1 MGYSRVP
8 TPEPRA
14 YARPTAL
21 REGADDGT
29 YIANADLPHHPIDP
43 YESCEPLVLVLL
55 VPDITRICSI
65 SVGGKARYI
74 FIYMSDITQPFLYNS
89 RRQCRQHQVNRLMDT
104 GEKSRRFVGVK
115 KKPKI
120 IV

>member
-55 VPDITRICSI
+55 VPDITRIC
-65 SVGGKARYI
+65 
-74 FIYMSDITQPFLYNS
+74 MES
-89 RRQCRQHQVNRLMDT
+89 RRGYVP
-104 GEKSRRFVGVK
+104 V
-115 KKPKI
+115 
-120 IV
+120 

>member
-29 YIANADLPHHPIDP
+29 YIANADLPRHPNDP
-43 YESCEPLVLVLL
+43 YGSCEHLVLVLL
-55 VPDITRICSI
+55 VTDITRICMGSYPGHV
-65 SVGGKARYI
+65 SV
-74 FIYMSDITQPFLYNS
+74 
-89 RRQCRQHQVNRLMDT
+89 
-104 GEKSRRFVGVK
+104 
-115 KKPKI
+115 
-120 IV
+120 

>member
-55 VPDITRICSI
+55 VPDITLICTEQTESI
-65 SVGGKARYI
+65 
-74 FIYMSDITQPFLYNS
+74 
-89 RRQCRQHQVNRLMDT
+89 
-104 GEKSRRFVGVK
+104 EKNAIRDR
-115 KKPKI
+115 PKEQ
-120 IV
+120 

>member
-43 YESCEPLVLVLL
+43 YESCEPLLLVLL
-55 VPDITRICSI
+55 VPDITLIC
-65 SVGGKARYI
+65 
-74 FIYMSDITQPFLYNS
+74 
-89 RRQCRQHQVNRLMDT
+89 T
-104 GEKSRRFVGVK
+104 GVTDPLGILPSGVCEPVVFFK
-115 KKPKI
+115 WW
-120 IV
+120 

>member
-43 YESCEPLVLVLL
+43 HKSCEPLVLVLL
-55 VPDITRICSI
+55 VPDITLICTDPVYTATPVFELLSRLK
-65 SVGGKARYI
+65 VL
-74 FIYMSDITQPFLYNS
+74 QPLHLPY
-89 RRQCRQHQVNRLMDT
+89 D
-104 GEKSRRFVGVK
+104 
-115 KKPKI
+115 
-120 IV
+120 

>member
-55 VPDITRICSI
+55 VPDIALICSDRHDTALCFLCSQVSCAVLI
-65 SVGGKARYI
+65 YILVSSVQLALAI
-74 FIYMSDITQPFLYNS
+74 CQTPDIKTCMCF
-89 RRQCRQHQVNRLMDT
+89 
-104 GEKSRRFVGVK
+104 
-115 KKPKI
+115 
-120 IV
+120 

>member
-1 MGYSRVP
+1 MQNIRLFCGDPHRSATKIGQISDVSTDMGYSRVP

-55 VPDITRICSI
+55 VPDIARIC
-65 SVGGKARYI
+65 
-74 FIYMSDITQPFLYNS
+74 MES
-89 RRQCRQHQVNRLMDT
+89 RQGYVP
-104 GEKSRRFVGVK
+104 V
-115 KKPKI
+115 
-120 IV
+120 